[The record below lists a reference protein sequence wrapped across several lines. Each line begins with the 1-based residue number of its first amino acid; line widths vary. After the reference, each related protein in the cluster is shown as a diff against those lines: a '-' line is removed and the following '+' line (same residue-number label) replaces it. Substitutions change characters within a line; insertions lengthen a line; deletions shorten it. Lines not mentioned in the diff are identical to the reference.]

1 MFGEWSLISIF
12 LYIIGL
18 MLLLIE
24 GTIPGFGIPGIA
36 GIVCVVISVALITS
50 NIYEAMILVIITLV
64 LFISAIVL
72 LYKLGYGSKF
82 LKFLVLNTEQKRE
95 EGYTSLEFDNSYIG
109 KVGIAETIL
118 RPAGII
124 TVEDKRINAQSRGEF
139 IDKGSKVEIIESE
152 GMKIIVRKFEK
163 EDINV

>member
-24 GTIPGFGIPGIA
+24 GIIPGFGIPGIA